1 MSRILALLL
10 IAAGLVFGQ
19 PAAPSNLRATVTQH
33 MAQWY
38 YPGSGLGETSFT
50 SGPTGTGWQ
59 PHNYLYGNDISIGAA
74 GTAKKI
80 AFRGNSGGGTNSFK
94 IGLYDGSS
102 NLLAQQTITGVTATA
117 GWWEADISVAVSSGT
132 HYVMVSCANTF
143 GQYNYNT
150 GDTGKYDTATYAASM
165 PSSISTGDDAG
176 YGYAVRVYVE
186 ESGGDDYT
194 HSGTG
199 ALALSGS
206 NSTVLDSIVIS
217 SGNLAVSGT
226 TGVVLEAI
234 VTTSGA
240 LTFTG
245 SHAAALEAV
254 VTSSGALLLTGT
266 NSAILDAIAAVSG
279 NLALSGSAAIAPD
292 WVVSSSGGFLLGG
305 TGEPVPGFDLVGTG
319 ALSLGGSVSV
329 EFTESGDIVYS
340 GSGNLAL
347 AGAASIVLDA
357 ITSQSGNL
365 ALGGSGAIA
374 PDFLISGT
382 GALSLAGSSALV
394 PEFVLTSS
402 GNLALSGS
410 IATEANFVVAVS
422 GDLELGGTA
431 VVAYTGPVST
441 QVATS
446 TIVVVPCVAT
456 VVKLDHRTVL
466 LLQKPR
472 TEVSLWKDIT

>member
-1 MSRILALLL
+1 MDDGGSGTSKNGFVAEYALESGEDTWEFLEAVSNDNGETDNATSLATGTTSSLS
-10 IAAGLVFGQ
+10 GTQMVVFGVGSMK
-19 PAAPSNLRATVTQH
+19 AASGAPSGHTWASATLTANVSS
-33 MAQWY
+33 
-38 YPGSGLGETSFT
+38 YPSGLGS
-50 SGPTGTGWQ
+50 
-59 PHNYLYGNDISIGAA
+59 YGMWLGIASANSDSA
-74 GTAKKI
+74 GTKASTMTMGGGPSNDGLTAAI
-80 AFRGNSGGGTNSFK
+80 LVFNLVSGG
-94 IGLYDGSS
+94 
-102 NLLAQQTITGVTATA
+102 
-117 GWWEADISVAVSSGT
+117 
-132 HYVMVSCANTF
+132 
-143 GQYNYNT
+143 
-150 GDTGKYDTATYAASM
+150 
-165 PSSISTGDDAG
+165 
-176 YGYAVRVYVE
+176 
-186 ESGGDDYT
+186 GGDDYT

-206 NSTVLDSIVIS
+206 NTTVLDTIVSS

-226 TGVVLEAI
+226 TGIVLEAI

-245 SHAAALEAV
+245 SHAAVLE
-254 VTSSGALLLTGT
+254 
-266 NSAILDAIAAVSG
+266 AIAAVSG
-279 NLALSGSAAIAPD
+279 NLTLSGSAAVAPD

-305 TGEPVPGFDLVGTG
+305 TGEPVPGFDLLGTG

-340 GSGNLAL
+340 GTGHLAL

-374 PDFLISGT
+374 PDFLIAGT

-394 PEFVLTSS
+394 PEFVLTPS

>member
-1 MSRILALLL
+1 MTRIIALLL

-19 PAAPSNLRATVTQH
+19 PAAPENLQATVTEQR

-50 SGPTGTGWQ
+50 SGPTTNGWQ
-59 PHNYLYGNDISIGAA
+59 PQNYNYGNDISVGIS
-74 GTAKKI
+74 GTATKI
-80 AFRGNSGGGTNSFK
+80 AFRGASGGGAGNFK
-94 IGLYDGSS
+94 IGLYDSGGSR
-102 NLLAQQTITGVTATA
+102 LAQATITGVTTTA
-117 GWWEADISVAVSSGT
+117 GWWEATISVAVTSGT
-132 HYVMVSCANTF
+132 HYVMVSCADVE
-143 GQYNYNT
+143 GDYYYNT
-150 GDTGKYDTATYAASM
+150 TDTGKYHTATYAASM
-165 PSSISTGDDAG
+165 ASTIVTTNNEPNL
-176 YGYAVRVYVE
+176 GYAVRVYVE
-186 ESGGDDYT
+186 ESGGGDDYT

-206 NSTVLDSIVIS
+206 NTTVLDSIVSS

-245 SHAAALEAV
+245 SHAAALEA
-254 VTSSGALLLTGT
+254 
-266 NSAILDAIAAVSG
+266 IAAVSG
-279 NLALSGSAAIAPD
+279 NLTLSGSAAVAPD

-305 TGEPVPGFDLVGTG
+305 TGEPVPGFDLLGTG
-319 ALSLGGSVSV
+319 VLSLGGSVSV

-340 GSGNLAL
+340 GTGNLAL

-365 ALGGSGAIA
+365 ALDGSGAIA
-374 PDFLISGT
+374 PDFLIAGT

-394 PEFVLTSS
+394 PEFVLTPS

-456 VVKLDHRTVL
+456 VVKLDHRTIL